1 MEPLIDF
8 ADLVTGL
15 QRLPE
20 REKII
25 LVALINGHGRTE
37 KGNVAKIERMVAQAA
52 IAVARDQG
60 RCGQIPAQKLNVAP
74 RMQRDLAPCTRT
86 HLRAIG

>member
-1 MEPLIDF
+1 LALGGNAREPLIDF
-8 ADLVTGL
+8 GDLMTGL

-25 LVALINGHGRTE
+25 LVALIKGHGRTE

-60 RCGQIPAQKLNVAP
+60 RCGRIPAQKLNVAP
-74 RMQRDLAPCTRT
+74 RMQRDFSPM
-86 HLRAIG
+86 H